1 MGLKKTTHRKKSGKT
16 IGYLYT
22 FDLIYP
28 EKTLCVEFEVMHPNI
43 LKAEEAV
50 EAEFDQWVGE
60 QEEGATDYDC
70 RYKTIRGYSARSTV
84 SDILSVG

>member
-43 LKAEEAV
+43 ASTM
-50 EAEFDQWVGE
+50 
-60 QEEGATDYDC
+60 QELLDL
-70 RYKTIRGYSARSTV
+70 
-84 SDILSVG
+84 LSMWHLS

>member
-70 RYKTIRGYSARSTV
+70 R
-84 SDILSVG
+84 